1 MTINRCPDPLNFS
14 YLRKKVKRY
23 QKVSACLVVN
33 SFPGL
38 VSINLTMVKFL
49 SNSCR
54 ISHPFDTV
62 ALLKLPTT
70 KVGLSSAGMTAV
82 QARGGFEWSPLE
94 GGYRNLLSKCGH
106 GRQVTNFCPKCSL
119 QRRFC

>member
-14 YLRKKVKRY
+14 YLPKKVKRY

-33 SFPGL
+33 SLKRTGFNQPYHGEISVQFMQDFP
-38 VSINLTMVKFL
+38 S
-49 SNSCR
+49 
-54 ISHPFDTV
+54 
-62 ALLKLPTT
+62 T

-82 QARGGFEWSPLE
+82 QARGGFEWSPVE

-106 GRQVTNFCPKCSL
+106 WRQVTNFCPKCSL